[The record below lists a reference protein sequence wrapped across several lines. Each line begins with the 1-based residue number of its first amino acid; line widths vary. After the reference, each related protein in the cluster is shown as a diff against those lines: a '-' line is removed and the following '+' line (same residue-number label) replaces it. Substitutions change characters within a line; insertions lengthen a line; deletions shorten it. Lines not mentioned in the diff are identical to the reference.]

1 MRSGAIISEEAYALS
16 KMLDH
21 TAWQRGDR
29 ILPRGIT
36 GSDIDFVLDNAG
48 YEIIGELSRT
58 SAEWKG
64 TSLGQRR
71 VYEGLIRW
79 GAPHVAVLCR
89 HNVDPDERRA
99 ISPKL
104 DVVSFQPMLCDHGI
118 VVGRVYQGNALWQAF
133 VDSWF
138 RDPVRLRRRLLGLCA
153 DMVPKQREAK

>member
-1 MRSGAIISEEAYALS
+1 MKTGSILSEEAYALG

-58 SAEWKG
+58 ANEWKQL
-64 TSLGQRR
+64 SHAQKR
-71 VYEGLIRW
+71 VYEGLVRW

-89 HNVDPDERRA
+89 HDVGLDERRA

-104 DVVSFQPMLCDHGI
+104 DIITFQPMLCDHGI
-118 VVGRVYQGNALWQAF
+118 AVGRVYEGNTLWQAF
-133 VDSWF
+133 VESWF
-138 RDPVRLRRRLLGLCA
+138 RDPVRLRRRLLGACA
-153 DMVPKQREAK
+153 DMIPRRP